1 MLDRVKHAAQR
12 GVDGFR
18 AFSPGQKAV
27 TIVAVLT
34 LAIGGYFFAHW
45 ASQPTLS
52 PLFSNLS
59 STDASAIVDKLSA
72 SNVKYTLAD
81 GGQTIMVPKD
91 QVYALRL
98 QMAGQGLPAGDDTGY
113 ALLDKQGVTTSEF
126 MQHVSYQRALEGEL
140 ANTIRSIDGVNAA
153 TVHLALPQKDVFSDD
168 QQKPTA
174 SVLVKTSTGKSLT
187 DNQVQAIINLVSSS
201 VEGMDAT
208 GVTLANADGT
218 VLSKGGE
225 TTSAGGGDTQGKQ
238 TETFEQDMED
248 SLRGLLE
255 QVVGKGHAAVTVTAN
270 LDYDDTQ
277 TKTQSYSSDPN
288 AAPLAESKKSETY
301 TGNGNAVGGVLGPD
315 NIQVPSGTGSSPG
328 ANSYAN
334 TPDTKNNAVNSVT
347 ETRQAAPGS
356 IKRLGIAVLLDSNV
370 AASANTAKIQSLVQ
384 SAAALDST
392 RGDTLAVSS
401 LPFDTSAATAAAK
414 ELAASQAATNQAQ
427 LMSTIK
433 NGAAIGVIAL
443 LMIIAAIAS
452 RRNRKKQQRT
462 VLTTAERLQLEEM
475 QAALARERQRE
486 LDAANGQLALESGLP
501 IGPDLAARQKD
512 IAEMIERQ
520 PEEVA
525 QLLRSWLSDRRE
537 PAGR

>member
-1 MLDRVKHAAQR
+1 MLDRVKNALQR
-12 GVDGFR
+12 GVAGFR

-34 LAIGGYFFAHW
+34 LAIGGYFFASW
-45 ASQPTLS
+45 ASKPTMA
-52 PLFSNLS
+52 PLFSNLA

-72 SNVKYTLAD
+72 SNVNYSLAD

-91 QVYALRL
+91 QVYDLRL

-113 ALLDKQGVTTSEF
+113 ALLDKQGATTSEF

-153 TVHLALPQKDVFSDD
+153 TVHLALPQKDVFADD

-174 SVLVKTSTGKSLT
+174 SVLVKTSSGKSLT

-201 VEGMDAT
+201 VEGMDAAD
-208 GVTLANADGT
+208 VTLANSDGT
-218 VLSKGGE
+218 VLAKGGQ
-225 TTSAGGGDTQGKQ
+225 TTTAGGGDTQSKQ
-238 TETFEQDMED
+238 TETFEDDMEG
-248 SLRGLLE
+248 SIQTLLE

-277 TKTQSYSSDPN
+277 TKTQSYSSDTN
-288 AAPLAESKKSETY
+288 TAPLAESKKTETY
-301 TGNGNAVGGVLGPD
+301 TGNGTQVGGVLGPD
-315 NIQVPSGTGSSPG
+315 NIQVPSGTG
-328 ANSYAN
+328 NSGGTNKYSN
-334 TPDTKNNAVNSVT
+334 TTDTKNNAVNSVT

-356 IKRLGIAVLLDSNV
+356 IRKLGIAVLLDSNS
-370 AASANTAKIQSLVQ
+370 AASVNTAKIQSLVQ
-384 SAAALDST
+384 SAAALDAT

-414 ELAASQAATNQAQ
+414 ELAASQAATKQTQ
-427 LMSTIK
+427 LMSIIK
-433 NGAAIGVIAL
+433 SGAAIGLIAL
-443 LMIIAAIAS
+443 LMIIAAIS
-452 RRNRKKQQRT
+452 GRRKNKKQRT

-475 QAALARERQRE
+475 QAALDRERQRE
-486 LDAANGQLALESGLP
+486 LESSGPKALESSVP
-501 IGPDLAARQKD
+501 SGPDLATRQRE
-512 IAEMIERQ
+512 IADMVERQ

-525 QLLRSWLSDRRE
+525 QLLRGWLADRRE
-537 PAGR
+537 TAGR